1 VITSKFSL
9 AMAGATICTDL
20 NIDQAA
26 SLRTAFNGAVVIKFQ
41 SFVATKCLE
50 LNNNADLTKAS
61 LPELKR

>member
-41 SFVATKCLE
+41 SFDTTKRLE
-50 LNNNADLTKAS
+50 LNNSSTLNKFS